1 MEEKKM
7 KKSEKIKLTVSFLVI
22 LVPAIVGLIVW
33 NRLPD
38 ELPIHYNYKGDADN
52 YAAKWF
58 AVVAIPLFLCLLQ
71 AFCLFVSYKMSKQA
85 AAYSIVLV
93 ICPFISLLIGAAS
106 LLPPLGMAF
115 DAGIYI
121 PFFLGILF
129 CIIGNIMPK
138 VSRNKTMGIKLPWTL
153 KNDEVW
159 NKTHR
164 LAGFLWFFGGICVAV
179 CAFLPS
185 LARVIAVST
194 IFAAM
199 ILVPTVYS
207 YVIYKKC

>member
-7 KKSEKIKLTVSFLVI
+7 KKSEKILTVISFIVI
-22 LVPAIVGLIVW
+22 LVPLFVGLAFW
-33 NRLPD
+33 NKLPS
-38 ELPIHYNYKGDADN
+38 ELPIHYNFKGVADN
-52 YAAKWF
+52 YASKEYAVF
-58 AVVAIPLFLCLLQ
+58 AMPLFVFAIQ
-71 AFCLFVSYKMSKQA
+71 AVCLFVSGKIEKKLQA
-85 AAYSIVLV
+85 FSVIIL
-93 ICPFISLLIGAAS
+93 ICPTLSLVVGAAMYMK
-106 LLPPLGMAF
+106 PLGF
-115 DAGIYI
+115 DFDVVTVILFVIGV
-121 PFFLGILF
+121 LF

-153 KNDEVW
+153 KDDEVW

-164 LAGFLWFFGGICVAV
+164 LAGFLWFFGGIAVAV

-185 LARVIAVST
+185 LARVIAVSA

-207 YVIYKKC
+207 YVIYKKI